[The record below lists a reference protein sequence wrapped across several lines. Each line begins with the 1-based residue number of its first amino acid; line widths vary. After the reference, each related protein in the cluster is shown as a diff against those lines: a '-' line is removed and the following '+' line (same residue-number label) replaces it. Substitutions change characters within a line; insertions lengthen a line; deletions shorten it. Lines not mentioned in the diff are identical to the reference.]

1 MATAVLFFVFFV
13 CTVCVLLLLVW
24 LCAGVLVA
32 LAFVVFVLLQ
42 GAQETQEARAQVIAD
57 LLLCFLCCFYFALKS
72 SRDERDTISRHRGFV
87 F

>member
-1 MATAVLFFVFFV
+1 MCIVVCV

-24 LCAGVLVA
+24 ACAGVLVA
-32 LAFVVFVLLQ
+32 LFSVVFVLLR

-57 LLLCFLCCFYFALKS
+57 LLLCFLCCFCFALEG
-72 SRDERDTISRHRGFV
+72 SRDERDTSSRHRGFV